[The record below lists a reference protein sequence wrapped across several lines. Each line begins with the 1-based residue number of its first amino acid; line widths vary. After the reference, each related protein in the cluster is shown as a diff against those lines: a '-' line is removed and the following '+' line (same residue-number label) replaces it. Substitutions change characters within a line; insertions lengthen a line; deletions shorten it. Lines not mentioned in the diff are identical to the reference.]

1 MTLKTPLL
9 SSPKTAVS
17 LIFLAA
23 LTACGPAPAPVGI
36 NDPAEASNRRVHAFN
51 RGIDRALIR
60 PAANGYGSVIPEPVQ
75 RGVNNLAS
83 NLDLPGDVVNNV
95 LQARLGFAA
104 QNTARFAVNTVFG
117 IGGLFDVASSMGL
130 QGKKTDFGETMH
142 VWGAPE
148 GVYGEFP
155 GIGPT
160 TERDLVGTAVD
171 IALNPL
177 RLVIPNPEGY
187 YVTAAQLGSKLG
199 DRHRYADTLDSV
211 LYGSADSY
219 AQARLLYL
227 QNRRFE
233 LGQTGGADDEFI
245 DPYATDADAGFVD
258 PYATD
263 TIEDPNVE

>member
-1 MTLKTPLL
+1 ML
-9 SSPKTAVS
+9 SPR
-17 LIFLAA
+17 AA
-23 LTACGPAPAPVGI
+23 LALLFFAAVTACGPAPAPVGI
-36 NDPAEASNRRVHAFN
+36 NDPDEASNRKVHAFN
-51 RGIDRALIR
+51 RGVDRALIR
-60 PAANGYGSVIPEPVQ
+60 PAAMGYGRVVPDPVQ
-75 RGVNNLAS
+75 RGVDNFAN
-83 NLDLPGDVVNNV
+83 NLDLPGSVVNNI
-95 LQARLGFAA
+95 LQARLQFAA
-104 QNTARFAVNTVFG
+104 QNTARFAVNTVLG
-117 IGGLFDVASSMGL
+117 IGGLFDPATQMGL
-130 QGKKTDFGETMH
+130 PGKKTDFGETMH

-171 IALNPL
+171 VVLNPL

-187 YVTAAQLGSKLG
+187 YVTAAQVGSKLG
-199 DRHRYADTLDSV
+199 ERNRYANTLDSV

-245 DPYATDADAGFVD
+245 DPYATDAETDVID

-263 TIEDPNVE
+263 TFEDPYAQ